1 MSTLEHKKKLLIQRI
16 FFSLIF
22 SVAFLQ
28 SCLVIASGY
37 YYYQQP
43 STRVYQNSS
52 PTQYYRY
59 QTTPQTRQ
67 YFYGPQQTRQTYY
80 YSPQTNRYSSQQYIN
95 RKSYRNQRIYR
106 IQSKNNQQIYRGSV
120 LINRSIVVLCQITNK
135 STGEQVQQIYR
146 SPSQVRQP
154 NSRTYQQSYTN
165 RYSAPQLN
173 SPSRTVNPYN
183 PYSRT
188 GQTSSSLIYQRQLP
202 QQTQKYK
209 APVYQY
215 QRQGTNPQSMQ
226 ATLKQQALADHDT
239 LVRIN
244 GGWREHPLPVSTQKM
259 LEHLPTAERNHI
271 FKLQ

>member
-1 MSTLEHKKKLLIQRI
+1 MQ
-16 FFSLIF
+16 
-22 SVAFLQ
+22 
-28 SCLVIASGY
+28 
-37 YYYQQP
+37 
-43 STRVYQNSS
+43 
-52 PTQYYRY
+52 
-59 QTTPQTRQ
+59 
-67 YFYGPQQTRQTYY
+67 
-80 YSPQTNRYSSQQYIN
+80 
-95 RKSYRNQRIYR
+95 
-106 IQSKNNQQIYRGSV
+106 NNQQIYRGPMP
-120 LINRSIVVLCQITNK
+120 NNQQIYRGT
-135 STGEQVQQIYR
+135 SQQIYR

-202 QQTQKYK
+202 QQTQKYQ

-271 FKLQ
+271 QASVNQYCDNQIHDEHEQAKKQECRANGIKHSAAHAYGVSQARKDLKILSNISKKRISTACLTCTPC